1 MSQQRESETWEKWM
15 ATELVPMDRQRDPFP
30 WFAEM
35 RAQGPIRYDEKRGA
49 FDVFRYDEVTELIT
63 NPDRFTRHG
72 TSFIDGAMMDRGPP
86 EHTELRGTAEE
97 PFRPGNIRKYQPDFE
112 RRADELLEKTL
123 DGTGEI
129 ELDFFE
135 EIAKPLPILIIADM
149 LGVPTDRMETF
160 REWSAALAESPA
172 RTDPAAKEK
181 AQKRKERALSQVTEF
196 FATEIEKRVAEPRD
210 DLITTMVKA
219 EQNSDVITRDHTV
232 ANCAMLLI
240 AGNITTTTYMTNAMW
255 TYIEEGVIG
264 DLQDG
269 TLDLVK
275 ANEEVL
281 RYRSPVIA
289 LKRYAKEDTELGGMN
304 IPKDSLVVGYIPSA
318 NRDERVF
325 DNPDEFRPN
334 RDLTKQPIPFG
345 KGIHYCLGAP
355 LANMEAEIMLSKF
368 LERIADA
375 ELLVD
380 DMEPFVS
387 SEIYGP
393 VELPL
398 RVTV

>member
-15 ATELVPMDRQRDPFP
+15 ASELVPMERQRNPFP
-30 WFAEM
+30 WFKEM
-35 RAQGPIRYDEKRGA
+35 RAQGPIRYDDKRGA
-49 FDVFRYDEVTELIT
+49 YDVFRYDEVVELIT
-63 NPDRFTRHG
+63 NPDLFTRHG

-86 EHTELRGTAEE
+86 EHTELRGMAEKS
-97 PFRPGNIRKYQPDFE
+97 FRPGNIRTYQSEFE
-112 RRADELLEKTL
+112 ARADELLDQTL
-123 DGTGEI
+123 DDTGEVEI
-129 ELDFFE
+129 DFFE

-149 LGVPTDRMETF
+149 LGVPTDRMDTF

-172 RTDPAAKEK
+172 RTDPEAKEK
-181 AQKRKERALSQVTEF
+181 AQQRKEQALTQVTEF

-210 DLITTMVKA
+210 DLITTMLKA
-219 EQNSDVITRDHTV
+219 EQNSELITRDHTV

-240 AGNITTTTYMTNAMW
+240 AGNITTTTYMTNALW
-255 TYIEEGVIG
+255 TYIEEGVID

-269 TLDLVK
+269 TIDLK
-275 ANEEVL
+275 TANEEVL

-289 LKRYAKEDTELGGMN
+289 LKRYAKEDTELGGME

-325 DNPDEFRPN
+325 DHPDEFRPN
-334 RDLTKQPIPFG
+334 RELNKQPIAFG

-368 LERIADA
+368 IDRIDDV

-380 DMEPFVS
+380 EMEPFVS

-393 VELPL
+393 VELPV
-398 RVTV
+398 RVSL